1 MPYTLSSRE
10 QLAKTIRELEIEDL
24 MESESNSDREEDIL
38 LLHDLYTK
46 RYLVTQSSN
55 KLLKT
60 YSPEDL
66 MQLSPSNFKQLTR
79 TTHIAF
85 GKLCDLLRGD
95 SIFYNNLRHKQIALE
110 IQRIILVGFEPW
122 VWVMGPGW
130 AGRLAGQAGRLAGQA
145 GRSAG
150 QGRQAGWQGRSGGQG
165 RQVGRQAGR
174 LAGRQGRQ
182 VGRQGSQ
189 VGRLAGWQGR
199 LVGQAGQAGRAGR
212 SGGQGRQVG
221 RQGRQ
226 VGRQGRQVRRA
237 GQAGRSAGRQGR
249 LVGQAGRQAGW
260 QGRLVGQAGRQA
272 GQAGRQPGL
281 GLALLG
287 WVLGRQD
294 RLPSLPA
301 EAHRS
306 SCIEDG
312 LERGRQAGR
321 QAGKGRLAGRQEDR

>member
-24 MESESNSDREEDIL
+24 MESESDSDREEDIL

-110 IQRIILVGFEPW
+110 IQDNLGGVRTVNFLLKIGIISSGHALNSRNIS
-122 VWVMGPGW
+122 GW
-130 AGRLAGQAGRLAGQA
+130 AGRSAGQAGWVGRQVGWQGRLAGQA

-150 QGRQAGWQGRSGGQG
+150 QGR
-165 RQVGRQAGR
+165 
-174 LAGRQGRQ
+174 
-182 VGRQGSQ
+182 
-189 VGRLAGWQGR
+189 
-199 LVGQAGQAGRAGR
+199 
-212 SGGQGRQVG
+212 
-221 RQGRQ
+221 
-226 VGRQGRQVRRA
+226 
-237 GQAGRSAGRQGR
+237 QAGRSAGRQGR
-249 LVGQAGRQAGW
+249 LVGQAGRQ
-260 QGRLVGQAGRQA
+260 GRQA
-272 GQAGRQPGL
+272 GRSA
-281 GLALLG
+281 
-287 WVLGRQD
+287 GRQD

-312 LERGRQAGR
+312 LEAGRLAGRGR